1 MALTHAS
8 AKPAFAGH
16 VVFWTYQFMEHVL
29 VRRAARTEARAEES
43 TVPISGYNDHTEFS
57 VHQNQQRPHR
67 APLWPHRR
75 HCRRHCRRHRIH
87 RASTRSLLQNSER
100 HERMTSEAQLAAI
113 TVVPHPHSSKNR
125 APSWPHRRPYCPA
138 AKCIAL
144 APRASCLP
152 LRSRWQV
159 ACMHPLRNRVT
170 SLGYVC
176 KVFVIS

>member
-75 HCRRHCRRHRIH
+75 HCRRHRIH

-125 APSWPHRRPYCPA
+125 ALQVATSTPILSCCEVHRVGATCVMP
-138 AKCIAL
+138 AL
-144 APRASCLP
+144 AFALAGR
-152 LRSRWQV
+152 
-159 ACMHPLRNRVT
+159 MHAPP
-170 SLGYVC
+170 
-176 KVFVIS
+176 